1 MSSKALS
8 DLDHGWGRFRAVDV
22 TVGLRLPDRE
32 EPVKKETL
40 LANVDDRGEYVTPEP
55 TQAPEEEE
63 KSRRKKMVKTRVE
76 INKIEKKKMQ

>member
-40 LANVDDRGEYVTPEP
+40 LAAQRTNL
-55 TQAPEEEE
+55 APSEL
-63 KSRRKKMVKTRVE
+63 KVPQVA
-76 INKIEKKKMQ
+76 